1 MKNNVYTKQEIEDL
15 SYTDFVGL
23 VNQWNVPPG
32 AFSTL
37 NKWRV
42 FGQIDEGS
50 AIIEVASTTGFS
62 SRELALMCG
71 CQAHGIDISAKSIE
85 AAKENAKL
93 YAPNAKLSYDCQDA
107 TKYIPEHKY
116 THMIIGAAIRFFD
129 EPQKALLK
137 MAKNMLQE
145 NGYILSCE
153 FYVKKTIPQQLVNE
167 AREVFDITVTQ
178 QGYKDVMRHYQG
190 LTLLYEERNDIELET
205 EQELAHYCHSTIE
218 RFSKNSPQ
226 YTKEL
231 LDVMYNRL
239 YKIKD
244 MSNRLRPYQK
254 YSVLVHKMDKRI
266 FPNRYTE
273 LF

>member
-1 MKNNVYTKQEIEDL
+1 MNNRIYTPEEILKL

-42 FGQIDEGS
+42 FGQVTKES
-50 AIIEVASTTGFS
+50 NVIEVASTTGFS
-62 SRELALMCG
+62 SRELSLMCD
-71 CQAHGIDISAKSIE
+71 CRAHGIDISAKSVE
-85 AAKENAKL
+85 AAKENAKK
-93 YAPNAKLSYDCQDA
+93 YAPNSKLSYSCQDA
-107 TKYIPEHKY
+107 TRYIPKKKY
-116 THMIIGAAIRFFD
+116 SHMIIGAAIRFFD
-129 EPQKALLK
+129 NPQEALIK
-137 MAKNMLQE
+137 MAQNMLQE
-145 NGYILSCE
+145 DGYILSCE
-153 FYVKKTIPQQLVNE
+153 FYVKKEIPKQLVEE
-167 AREVFDITVTQ
+167 ARKVFDITVTQ
-178 QGYKDVMRHYQG
+178 QEYKEVMRHYQG

-205 EQELAHYCHSTIE
+205 EQELQHYCESTIK
-218 RFSKNSPQ
+218 RFQDQHPQ
-226 YTKEL
+226 YGQ
-231 LDVMYNRL
+231 DVLEVMFNRL
-239 YKIKD
+239 YEIKN